1 MEQVTYSES
10 LAEPLPRIKEHP
22 TSDQNHLTRL
32 NYYTLQEKRLS
43 SGKLSPKAQKVRA
56 GIPVLAG
63 LTPFPFYS
71 TAVTRSLA
79 AIRLSSAATSFSSW
93 PGRKA
98 NVPFLYSH
106 LFTIG

>member
-1 MEQVTYSES
+1 M
-10 LAEPLPRIKEHP
+10 
-22 TSDQNHLTRL
+22 
-32 NYYTLQEKRLS
+32 
-43 SGKLSPKAQKVRA
+43 RA

-79 AIRLSSAATSFSSW
+79 AIRLSSAAMSSSSW

-98 NVPFLYSH
+98 IVPFRCPH
-106 LFTIG
+106 LFAIGSKAVSFISELRKSVRKQR